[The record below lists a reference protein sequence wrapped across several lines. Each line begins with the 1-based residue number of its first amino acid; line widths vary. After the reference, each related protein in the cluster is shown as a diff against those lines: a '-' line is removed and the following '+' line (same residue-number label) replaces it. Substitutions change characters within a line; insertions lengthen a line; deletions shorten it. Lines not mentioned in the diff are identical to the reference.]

1 MLVIISEYARIFL
14 WSILDFFRDGG
25 FMLAGS
31 LSYFSIMAVVPL
43 CLFLIAIFVRTMGDN
58 DEFFRFIAA
67 KIVNLFPRAAQHVT
81 SELREAMSYRGVGTF
96 TVILYGVLSYQL
108 YSSLEYALNVVFKV
122 KEKRSFLSHLLISS
136 VILTLLIIF
145 LLLSFGATYSISILN
160 SFDNDVPVIR
170 VAAITAFLI
179 RYAVPFLLAF
189 VTIAALYIIMPKRRI
204 GWSSAIVGALIATI
218 FHEAAKHAFTFYVLK
233 FAKIGAVYGPLAAIV
248 IFLLWS
254 FYSSCIFLIGAE
266 VVHNLEVRKQRH

>member
-1 MLVIISEYARIFL
+1 MFMKAVEYTKLFAR
-14 WSILDFFRDGG
+14 SIVDFFRDGG

-43 CLFLIAIFVRTMGDN
+43 CLFLIAIFVRIMGDN
-58 DEFFRFIAA
+58 DEFFRFIAS

-81 SELREAMSYRGVGTF
+81 SELREAMAYRGVGTF

-136 VILTLLIIF
+136 IILTLLLIF

-160 SFDNDVPVIR
+160 SFRNDVPAIKIT
-170 VAAITAFLI
+170 AITAFLVS
-179 RYAVPFLLAF
+179 YAVPFLLTF
-189 VTIAALYIIMPKRRI
+189 VTITTLYIIMPKRRI
-204 GWSSAIVGALIATI
+204 GWSNAISGALIVAV

-233 FAKIGAVYGPLAAIV
+233 LAKIGAIYGPLAAIV

-254 FYSSCIFLIGAE
+254 FYASCIFLIGAE
-266 VVHNLEVRKQRH
+266 IVHNLEVRKRRY